1 MLLMPTTDND
11 DAAGAGDDADA
22 GVVDTV
28 DADDA
33 AGSTDSDANDADN
46 TVDASGAAAITILIC
61 TTGEKRS

>member
-1 MLLMPTTDND
+1 MPTTDND

-33 AGSTDSDANDADN
+33 AGSTDSDADDADN
-46 TVDASGAAAITILIC
+46 TVDAAITILIC